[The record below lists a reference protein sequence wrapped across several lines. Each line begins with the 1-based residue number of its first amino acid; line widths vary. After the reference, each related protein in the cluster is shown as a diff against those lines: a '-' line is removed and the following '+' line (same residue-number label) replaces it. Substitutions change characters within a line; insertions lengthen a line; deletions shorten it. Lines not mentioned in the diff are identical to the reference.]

1 MYVLLPPFGVAI
13 RGKWHSLQLVALG
26 IPYSANTKVRC
37 DPGFSLDTFYI
48 NKCNFCYP
56 FLPLL
61 GVLLG
66 VKATLRLLPLVIPY
80 SGTLRYDMTL
90 VLEFRFYINTCQ
102 FCYHFILPLFGLR
115 WGVQPNLGY
124 LHWSVRA
131 RRSLRY
137 AMSVILTLVLLHKW
151 ITILLPIFTH
161 FGVAVRGKATLE
173 MLALVIPYSE
183 NTIR

>member
-26 IPYSANTKVRC
+26 IPYSGNTKVRC

-90 VLEFRFYINTCQ
+90 VLALRFYINTCQ
-102 FCYHFILPLFGLR
+102 FCYPFLLNVKKKCKCSFYIAQYPVRWTAQSALHFCPPWQTCSFR
-115 WGVQPNLGY
+115 HQLGFSGK
-124 LHWSVRA
+124 HSSDA
-131 RRSLRY
+131 
-137 AMSVILTLVLLHKW
+137 A
-151 ITILLPIFTH
+151 IT
-161 FGVAVRGKATLE
+161 RKD
-173 MLALVIPYSE
+173 
-183 NTIR
+183 